1 MKNKIVKL
9 IDGIQH
15 QDIGGKKFIIFE
27 ELNVSDI
34 LDTPFTKMTIAM
46 FNFIMR
52 RKDFF
57 DMPEN
62 KIIYYGHVIDTN
74 YGYYIAEDEIDA

>member
-1 MKNKIVKL
+1 MINKIVKL
-9 IDGIQH
+9 IDEIEH
-15 QDIGGKKFIIFE
+15 QGIGGKKFIIMKE
-27 ELNVSDI
+27 MRVSDL

-57 DMPEN
+57 DMPETT
-62 KIIYYGHVIDTN
+62 KIYYGHVIDTDF
-74 YGYYIAEDEIDA
+74 GYYIAEDEIA

>member
-1 MKNKIVKL
+1 MINKVIKL
-9 IDGIQH
+9 VDGIEH
-15 QDIGGKKFIIFE
+15 QGIGGKQFIIMKE
-27 ELNVSDI
+27 MRVSDL

-57 DMPEN
+57 DMPETT
-62 KIIYYGHVIDTN
+62 KIYYGHVIDTDF
-74 YGYYIAEDEIDA
+74 GYFIAEDEIA